1 MSGWEYKVVPAPT
14 KGVKGK
20 GIKGAEARFAHA
32 LETLMNTMGQ
42 DGWEFQRA
50 ETLPSIERSGLTGS
64 TTEWRNVMVFRRA
77 VIAAMDAFEPELLP
91 APEVVAQPVSPSSAA
106 DRVDQSAE
114 HTASAASD
122 TSESDTT
129 TDADN
134 AEEPTIAQDTG
145 VDANFV
151 PGEGAKQM
159 LPDNGVE
166 GTSDVA
172 GMTASLRKLAS
183 RRSDA
188 ATKS

>member
-20 GIKGAEARFAHA
+20 GIKGAEARFANA

-77 VIAAMDAFEPELLP
+77 VVAAMDAFEPELLP
-91 APEVVAQPVSPSSAA
+91 APDGVAPPASPSHAT
-106 DRVDQSAE
+106 DNVDQSARDSASTPAE
-114 HTASAASD
+114 TAGTDA
-122 TSESDTT
+122 T
-129 TDADN
+129 TDAHDG
-134 AEEPTIAQDTG
+134 AEAVAAQDNG
-145 VDANFV
+145 VDASFV